1 MKGIN
6 KMRRKYENKEPPH
19 SAYKDRLGDQH
30 GGPPPF
36 PPPLDENG
44 RPIAPPEENGGS
56 EFPPKS
62 DGKPANGG
70 KLPPL
75 PPNPAPL
82 MLTNEIA
89 KIFENIVRNDE
100 LKLTNSARLL
110 MTILSHREGAT
121 QLELAHLA
129 HIKAPTVSV
138 TLHKMEEEGY
148 VARISDE
155 NDLRQTRVYLTD
167 KGRDFDVAVRER
179 IFRLDDAALIGFSD
193 EEKAQLVAY
202 LKRIVTNMID
212 YGGQTA
218 TDEQKDI

>member
-1 MKGIN
+1 
-6 KMRRKYENKEPPH
+6 
-19 SAYKDRLGDQH
+19 
-30 GGPPPF
+30 
-36 PPPLDENG
+36 
-44 RPIAPPEENGGS
+44 
-56 EFPPKS
+56 
-62 DGKPANGG
+62 
-70 KLPPL
+70 
-75 PPNPAPL
+75 

-212 YGGQTA
+212 YGGSNRYR
-218 TDEQKDI
+218 